1 MKNKEIQQ
9 LIENERIRQEN
20 EICLIASENYVSKDV
35 LEATGS
41 ILINKYAEGYPDR
54 RYYGGCNWVDQLEN
68 YAIDSCKK
76 LFNVEYVN
84 VQPHSGSQA
93 NQAVYLALL
102 NKGDTIL
109 GMNLDSGG
117 HLTHGSKV
125 SSSGKLYNAKHY
137 DINDNGFIDY
147 EDLEEQVYTHQ
158 PNLLIVGAS
167 AYPRMIDFKR
177 IRDFLDRYNNSMKNK
192 VDEGKDQMDIPYCY
206 FMVDM
211 AHIAGLVAAGLHPS
225 PIPYADVVTSTTH
238 KTLRGARG
246 GLILTNNQEIA
257 KKIDKAVFPG
267 NQGGPLLNMI
277 AGKAVCFS
285 EALKPEF
292 SDYSLSI
299 LRNCKAMEEV
309 FRKRNVKMVANG
321 SDNHLILLD
330 LTDKN
335 ISGKALEDELS
346 KIGIVVNKNAVKND
360 SRPKVETSGVRIGT
374 PAITTRGADQQDS
387 AWIAMIICNII
398 DILTGEYDFD
408 GSSYEETIEFMREKV
423 KMWCS
428 QHPIYGN

>member
-41 ILINKYAEGYPDR
+41 ILINKYAEGYPNR

-76 LFNVEYVN
+76 LFNVKYVN

-137 DINDNGFIDY
+137 DINDDGFIDY

-177 IRDFLDRYNNSMKNK
+177 IRDFLDRYNNSMKDK
-192 VDEGKDQMDIPYCY
+192 VDEGRDPMDIPYCY

-292 SDYSLSI
+292 SDYGLSI

-387 AWIAMIICNII
+387 AWIAMIICNVI

-423 KMWCS
+423 KTWCS

>member
-41 ILINKYAEGYPDR
+41 ILINKYAEGYPNR

-76 LFNVEYVN
+76 LFNVKYVN

-137 DINDNGFIDY
+137 DINDDGFIDY

-192 VDEGKDQMDIPYCY
+192 VDEGRDPMDIPYCY

-211 AHIAGLVAAGLHPS
+211 AHIAGLVASGLHPS

-360 SRPKVETSGVRIGT
+360 PRPKVETSGIRIGT

>member
-9 LIENERIRQEN
+9 LIENERIRQES

-41 ILINKYAEGYPDR
+41 ILINKYAEGYPNR

-76 LFNVEYVN
+76 LFNVKYVN

-137 DINDNGFIDY
+137 DINDDGFIDY

-177 IRDFLDRYNNSMKNK
+177 IRDFLDRYNNSMKDK
-192 VDEGKDQMDIPYCY
+192 VDEGRDPMDIPYCY

-292 SDYSLSI
+292 SDYGLSI

-309 FRKRNVKMVANG
+309 FHKRNVKMVANG

-360 SRPKVETSGVRIGT
+360 PRPKVETSGVRIGT
-374 PAITTRGADQQDS
+374 PAITTRGANQQDS
-387 AWIAMIICNII
+387 AWIAMIICNVI

-423 KMWCS
+423 KTWCS

>member
-41 ILINKYAEGYPDR
+41 ILINKYAEGYPNR

-76 LFNVEYVN
+76 LFNVKYVN

-137 DINDNGFIDY
+137 DINDDGFIDY

-167 AYPRMIDFKR
+167 AYSRMIDFKR
-177 IRDFLDRYNNSMKNK
+177 IRDFLDRYNNSMKDK
-192 VDEGKDQMDIPYCY
+192 VDEGRDPMDIPYCY

-211 AHIAGLVAAGLHPS
+211 AHIAGLVAAGVHPS

-360 SRPKVETSGVRIGT
+360 PRPKVETSGVRIGT
-374 PAITTRGADQQDS
+374 PAITTRGANQQDS
-387 AWIAMIICNII
+387 AWIASMICNII
-398 DILTGEYDFD
+398 DMLTGEYDFD

-423 KMWCS
+423 KTWCS

>member
-41 ILINKYAEGYPDR
+41 ILINKYAEGYPNR

-76 LFNVEYVN
+76 LFNVKYVN

-125 SSSGKLYNAKHY
+125 SSSGKLYSAKHY
-137 DINDNGFIDY
+137 DINDDGFIDY

-192 VDEGKDQMDIPYCY
+192 VDEGKDPMDIPYCY

-292 SDYSLSI
+292 SDYGLSI

-360 SRPKVETSGVRIGT
+360 PRPKVETSGVRIGT
-374 PAITTRGADQQDS
+374 PAITTRGANQQDS
-387 AWIAMIICNII
+387 AWIAMIICNVI

-408 GSSYEETIEFMREKV
+408 GSSYEETIKFMREKV

>member
-41 ILINKYAEGYPDR
+41 ILINKYAEGYPNR

-76 LFNVEYVN
+76 LFNVKYVN

-137 DINDNGFIDY
+137 DINDDGFIDY

-192 VDEGKDQMDIPYCY
+192 LDEGRDPMDIPYCY

-211 AHIAGLVAAGLHPS
+211 AHIAGLVASGLHPS

-360 SRPKVETSGVRIGT
+360 PRPKVETSGIRIGT

>member
-41 ILINKYAEGYPDR
+41 ILINKYAEGYPNR

-137 DINDNGFIDY
+137 DINDDGFIDY

-177 IRDFLDRYNNSMKNK
+177 IRDFLDRYNNSMKDK
-192 VDEGKDQMDIPYCY
+192 VDEGRDPMDIPYCY

-211 AHIAGLVAAGLHPS
+211 AHIAGLVAVGLHPS

-292 SDYSLSI
+292 SDYGLSI

-335 ISGKALEDELS
+335 ISGKDLEDELS

-360 SRPKVETSGVRIGT
+360 PRPKVETSGVRIGT
-374 PAITTRGADQQDS
+374 PAITTRGANQQDAS
-387 AWIAMIICNII
+387 WIASMICNII

-423 KMWCS
+423 KTWCS